1 LLDERVNAKTG
12 RRQKNNLF
20 QRKLIMGVITRT
32 KRARQAKICQI
43 FHLEYFGD
51 GDIDDEN
58 KINYTLYNFPNI
70 YHESDIDYYTFKAC
84 KTKKNEIIGYDRIS
98 YSKFEEKIISLLCN
112 LKYVRY

>member
-1 LLDERVNAKTG
+1 LNDLEFAQSYLLDQRVNAKTG

-32 KRARQAKICQI
+32 KRARQAKNCQI

-58 KINYTLYNFPNI
+58 KISSSNKIQKIEQIQTHQKLLNKNKRGFDDFAFIEFLEFCYQDN
-70 YHESDIDYYTFKAC
+70 
-84 KTKKNEIIGYDRIS
+84 TKM
-98 YSKFEEKIISLLCN
+98 
-112 LKYVRY
+112 